1 MGELEDLAGCT
12 IKRDI
17 TKMTIN
23 ISQPDIITKM
33 PQEFN
38 KNEKSLITFNIPATP
53 HKWIVRNQ

>member
-12 IKRDI
+12 INRDI

-38 KNEKSLITFNIPATP
+38 KNEKSPITFNTPATP